1 MIQVCSGCGTRWN
14 VRDKQRTWCPRCQGA
29 LLAPSP
35 EQPAP
40 DPRWGPPAA
49 PQGARPANPQLPR
62 GYRWIAVR
70 PGAGPA
76 QRRRRRVLT
85 PTPRYPANPGWGLND
100 YMGPAPQAQPT
111 IPAGPSVGIVRSA
124 LRVAAIA
131 LAVAAVVH
139 AVRYILLVINR
150 NTLLHPVVAGAAL
163 WLGVVASVVALAAV
177 IGCAIVLT
185 RWLIAR
191 RAAVY
196 AHYRRDDPR
205 RPGALWA
212 GCLMPLVN
220 LAVGAGVRHRVRDH
234 RRGLQPTAQ
243 ADHRVVVLWVLS
255 TVLSIFS
262 IATSFT
268 SDTQGIADNTVTTI
282 IAYLLAFAVVLACP
296 GVPGFRAQASRPA
309 GQAVGRGRI
318 GAGRRRRRRRN
329 RPLRSEPEARN
340 RRPSA
345 MSSADGALGGHPFV
359 VAHRGASAIAPRA
372 HARRL

>member
-100 YMGPAPQAQPT
+100 YMGSAPQAQPT
-111 IPAGPSVGIVRSA
+111 IPAGPSVGLVRLA

-131 LAVAAVVH
+131 LAGAAVVH

-163 WLGVVASVVALAAV
+163 WLGVIASVVALAAV

-212 GCLMPLVN
+212 GCLVPLVN
-220 LAVGAGVRHRVRDH
+220 LAWAPVLVIETAIIEGVYSRLRKPITVWW
-234 RRGLQPTAQ
+234 L
-243 ADHRVVVLWVLS
+243 LWVLS
-255 TVLSIFS
+255 TVLSIFA

-268 SDTQGIADNTVTTI
+268 TDAQGIADNTVTTML
-282 IAYLLAFAVVLACP
+282 AYLLAFAVVFALTR
-296 GVPGFRAQASRPA
+296 VYEGFVRKPVDRPA
-309 GQAVGRGRI
+309 HRWVVVGSEQAADPPTPESPAAV
-318 GAGRRRRRRRN
+318 
-329 RPLRSEPEARN
+329 EPEDQEPA
-340 RRPSA
+340 A
-345 MSSADGALGGHPFV
+345 
-359 VAHRGASAIAPRA
+359 
-372 HARRL
+372 